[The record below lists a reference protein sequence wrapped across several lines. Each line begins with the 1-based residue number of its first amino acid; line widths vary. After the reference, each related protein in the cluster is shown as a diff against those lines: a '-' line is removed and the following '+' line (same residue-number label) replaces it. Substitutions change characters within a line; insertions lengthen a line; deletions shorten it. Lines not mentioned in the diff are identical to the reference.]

1 MNETETNFATS
12 ASPASSNGNE
22 ARLETLERLVSKLLL
37 GLVILSITLS
47 VLLWRQARNANRNL
61 NNAKQMLGMV
71 NNMKPAVNQLLG
83 QLAEYGK
90 THPDFKPISDKY
102 GINQAINQAAAPA
115 GAPRSAPSPA
125 PAAAPKR

>member
-1 MNETETNFATS
+1 MNETETNS
-12 ASPASSNGNE
+12 AAPVSPASPNGSE
-22 ARLETLERLVSKLLL
+22 ARIESLERLVSKLLL

-61 NNAKQMLGMV
+61 NNARQMLAMV

-83 QLAEYGK
+83 QLAEFGK

-102 GINQAINQAAAPA
+102 GINQAVNQAAAPA
-115 GAPRSAPSPA
+115 GAPRSAPAPA